1 MTTPRAEPVNPSGSR
16 SKRVPPARTGPLR
29 NPMAAG
35 TPQSGPNP
43 ARAVPRAE
51 ANGVLQKALECG
63 VQTAYAVIDDYMK
76 RGYEAARK
84 SRDNPNNRGH
94 MGEEKSSYN
103 NWSNPW
109 GTISPLM
116 EQWSVAMRAWSDA
129 WSTMMPGARPGMWP
143 PAAWNPGYSPAHAGA
158 ASSATAVTVEVSS
171 RRPTEVSANLKPGV
185 ELLGK
190 LTADSFVPALQ
201 KGVSISHQGG
211 RLRVSVAIA
220 DDQAGGR
227 YSGVIR
233 ASDGCVIGD
242 LTVVIS
248 EPRTEPA

>member
-1 MTTPRAEPVNPSGSR
+1 
-16 SKRVPPARTGPLR
+16 
-29 NPMAAG
+29 
-35 TPQSGPNP
+35 
-43 ARAVPRAE
+43 
-51 ANGVLQKALECG
+51 VLQKALECG

-109 GTISPLM
+109 GTVSPLM
-116 EQWSVAMRAWSDA
+116 EQWTVAMRAWSDA
-129 WSTMMPGARPGMWP
+129 WSTLMPGARPGGWP
-143 PAAWNPGYSPAHAGA
+143 PAAWNPGYPPAHAPA
-158 ASSATAVTVEVSS
+158 PSPSMTVEVSS
-171 RRPTEVSANLKPGV
+171 RRPTEVSANFKPGV

-190 LTADSFVPALQ
+190 LTADSFMPPLH
-201 KGVSISHQGG
+201 KGVSLSHQGG
-211 RLRVSVAIA
+211 RLRVSVAIG
-220 DDQAGGR
+220 DDQAAGR
-227 YSGVIR
+227 HSGVIR

>member
-1 MTTPRAEPVNPSGSR
+1 MTTPRAEPSRSR

-43 ARAVPRAE
+43 AKAGALAG

-63 VQTAYAVIDDYMK
+63 VQTAYAVIEDYMK

-84 SRDNPNNRGH
+84 SRDNPNNRGR

-109 GTISPLM
+109 GPISPLM
-116 EQWSVAMRAWSDA
+116 EQWTVAMRTWSDA
-129 WSTMMPGARPGMWP
+129 WTALMPGARPGGWP
-143 PAAWNPGYSPAHAGA
+143 PAAWNPGFPPAHAP
-158 ASSATAVTVEVSS
+158 ATAPSMTVEVSS
-171 RRPTEVSANLKPGV
+171 RRPTEISASLKPGV

-190 LTADSFVPALQ
+190 FTADSFVPPLQ
-201 KGVSISHQGG
+201 KGVSLSHHGG
-211 RLRVSVAIA
+211 HLRVSVAIS
-220 DDQAGGR
+220 DDQAAGR

-248 EPRTEPA
+248 EPRAEPA